1 METLRSGINDLI
13 SSLNAVRN
21 NSNDP
26 QEQQLLQNIVRIL
39 FKIWEESIGQ
49 TLDKNNSAY
58 AAALKSLDEAKKTAN
73 EAVADCKK
81 VAEAIKIATQAT
93 NAISS
98 AIGTL
103 GPMLL

>member
-13 SSLNAVRN
+13 SSLNTVRN

-26 QEQQLLQNIVRIL
+26 QEQRQLQNILRIL

-49 TLDKNNSAY
+49 ALDKNNSAY
-58 AAALKSLDEAKKTAN
+58 AAAIESLDEAKKMAN
-73 EAVADCKK
+73 EAVADSKK

-93 NAISS
+93 NAVSS
-98 AIGTL
+98 VIGTL